1 MVTGAWLSLLL
12 QSGFVTQPVVQPS
25 TPWLAKR
32 KRRGK
37 RVRKKAK
44 RVAPKAVAKPAAKS
58 KAPSAPVPSTPAKP
72 KPNLGA
78 VPGDKRPGIAA
89 LDLVAV
95 KGVDEASARILN
107 EVILSRLK
115 ASGRFSAIIG
125 SSDIVAMLS
134 MEQQKQA
141 LGCDDD
147 SCLAQLGGAL
157 GVPYLFSADVGALG
171 GRLVLNLKILQVDEA
186 RVAERITRMF
196 ADEAALLD
204 GVNQTIDELVQ
215 GAFGEAKEEAP
226 AAVSQSK
233 SDAPAT
239 SKSVVSDGRAKA
251 GPNWFALGL
260 GLVGLGVAGYSYG
273 VHAEEERRAFDA
285 SQTVVDHDVLQERV
299 DEANNL
305 LGLGYGL
312 MAGAVIWS
320 LL

>member
-12 QSGFVTQPVVQPS
+12 QSGPVTQPVVQPS

-58 KAPSAPVPSTPAKP
+58 KVPSAPVSSTPAKP

-78 VPGDKRPGIAA
+78 VPGDERPGIAA

-134 MEQQKQA
+134 MEQQSKPSA
-141 LGCDDD
+141 AMTTLLSSTGRH
-147 SCLAQLGGAL
+147 LRYA
-157 GVPYLFSADVGALG
+157 YLFSADVGALG

-215 GAFGEAKEEAP
+215 GAFGGAK
-226 AAVSQSK
+226 
-233 SDAPAT
+233 
-239 SKSVVSDGRAKA
+239 
-251 GPNWFALGL
+251 
-260 GLVGLGVAGYSYG
+260 
-273 VHAEEERRAFDA
+273 
-285 SQTVVDHDVLQERV
+285 
-299 DEANNL
+299 
-305 LGLGYGL
+305 
-312 MAGAVIWS
+312 
-320 LL
+320 